1 MKDIKVGEYI
11 RSIHGEI
18 AMVSTVLD
26 NRVVTYPYGNIY
38 YEEMIKKHSK
48 NPIDLIEEGDVI
60 EYYISGVVRV
70 GKVKK
75 YNEGLGIGFYKL
87 EQIGI
92 KKILTCE
99 QFEDNCYEVCD

>member
-1 MKDIKVGEYI
+1 MEDIKVGDYI

-26 NRVVTYPYGNIY
+26 NRIVTYPYGNIY
-38 YEEMIKKHSK
+38 YRNTIAKHSRSL
-48 NPIDLIEEGDVI
+48 IDLIEEGDVV
-60 EYYISGVVRV
+60 EYYISGVVRI

-99 QFEDNCYEVCD
+99 QFENDCYEVGD